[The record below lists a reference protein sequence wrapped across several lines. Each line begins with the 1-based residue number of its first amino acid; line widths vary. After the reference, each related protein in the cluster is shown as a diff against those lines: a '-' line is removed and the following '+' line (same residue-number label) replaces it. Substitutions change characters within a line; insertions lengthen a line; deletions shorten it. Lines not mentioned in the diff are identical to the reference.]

1 MKLHLQGQPSS
12 LPLTQS
18 DEASLTE
25 SALFTASNS
34 QMKLHLQGQPS
45 SLPLTQSDEASLTG
59 SALFTVSIQMRH
71 VLALDFTELL
81 T

>member
-12 LPLTQS
+12 LSLTQS
-18 DEASLTE
+18 DEASLTG
-25 SALFTASNS
+25 SALFTVSNS

-59 SALFTVSIQMRH
+59 SALFIVSNTVR
-71 VLALDFTELL
+71 
-81 T
+81 